1 MLSNKFLL
9 LILLIFSTSFDS
21 GKLELGMPM
30 PEAKTLLTD
39 ISGKEI
45 TLESAVRENGLLVM
59 FTCNTCPFVLKNQS
73 RTLEVCRLAQEKNIG
88 VVLLNSNEASRNGAD
103 SYEQMKDY
111 AKNQGFEWM
120 YAVDKNSTLADA
132 FDANRTPECFLFNNS
147 QLLVYHGAIDDNP
160 QDAAQ
165 VSRKHLAIAIEELAD
180 GKPIS
185 IPESKS
191 VGCGIKRIK

>member
-45 TLESAVRENGLLVM
+45 TLESAVLENGLLVM
-59 FTCNTCPFVLKNQS
+59 FTCNTCPYVLKNQS
-73 RTLEVCRLAQEKNIG
+73 RTIEVCRLAQKKNIG
-88 VVLLNSNEASRNGAD
+88 VVLLNSNEASRKGAD

-120 YAVDKNSTLADA
+120 YAVDKNSALADA

-165 VSRKHLAIAIEELAD
+165 VSRKHLAIAVEELAA
-180 GKPIS
+180 GRPVS
-185 IPESKS
+185 IPETKS
-191 VGCGIKRIK
+191 VGCGIKRMN